1 MTEHLEKVRAHAR
14 RALAP
19 AHKDGATMAEVVK
32 YYRTFLR
39 KEEMRIRMLH
49 RGGDAAGGGVRI
61 GELRAGLLDV
71 VLENLLELARVD
83 AGVSKSAQPL
93 TLVATGGY
101 GRGLLNPCSDVDLL
115 FLVPGRSAK
124 FLLPEADA
132 IIQKMFYLLTDIR
145 LKISPVTRSL
155 EECIHLAN
163 DDHETKTS
171 LLEARFLAGD
181 EEFFLKLTTEFQ
193 SRCIKGREEDYL
205 ERRREDLRMRHA
217 KHSNTVYLQEPN
229 VKSGCGALRDY
240 QNLLWVAWVKCG
252 ARAMSDLS
260 KQKLLSPAAYRELER
275 GYDFLHRVRNEL
287 HYLEKRPQDQLTLRL
302 QGRVATNLKYPQ
314 PRMLARIEA
323 FMRDYYHHTRNIFQH
338 TLSLMERFR
347 LEAEDKPAGPLS
359 FLARRKPKIERFDGF
374 YSKGGLIYPEHD
386 RIFKEDEDRLMRLFQ
401 HTQVRHL
408 ELSPQIRQLFKSAY
422 PALGKTFRYRK
433 TNRETFE
440 AILSRKGD
448 VARVLRQ
455 MHRVGFLGR
464 YLPEFGALTDLVQHE
479 FFHRYSADEHTL
491 RVVEQLD
498 HLLDTRLNTPV
509 ELMLRDLFKEVE
521 DPFIL
526 YLAIL
531 LHDSGRATDADQ
543 HEYASAMLAA
553 KVCNRLKVGLDRRR
567 VLLFLVD
574 HHLSLF
580 RAATQKNIE
589 DTAVIADFAASVREK
604 AWLDALLVMTYADS
618 KGTSETSWSGFK
630 QSLMLQLYRSTA
642 SFFADRPAFEAQT
655 REAETEEFRN
665 ALAEKLGSGW
675 AAEIALQFDGMP
687 ERYFAFR
694 SAHRVASHLRLF
706 REFFKAEQFNETG
719 QPILPVYRW
728 RTVPERACSE
738 LTLVTRDRSL
748 LLARVAGCLS
758 RCGLNIL
765 SADFFLRKD
774 GVVFDI
780 FRVCTTKLEPLT
792 DERVIRR
799 FGKLMTEVF
808 ATEEPDWSALRPPEE
823 AENANDAEFLQLKA
837 EFPTRVYLSNEL
849 NPRHTVVEI
858 DAVDRLGLLSDF
870 FRVIGGLGLEI
881 AHARINTDKGAAQDT
896 FYLTDASGDKITDR
910 DTLRALREG
919 LGRAAVDASPPDETQ
934 AKE

>member
-1 MTEHLEKVRAHAR
+1 MTDHLEKVRAHAR
-14 RALAP
+14 KALAP
-19 AHKDGATMAEVVK
+19 AHKDGAAPAEVVK

-49 RGGDAAGGGVRI
+49 RGGGSAGGGVRI

-71 VLENLLELARVD
+71 VLENLLNLAREA
-83 AGVSKSAQPL
+83 AGVPKSAQPI

-124 FLLPEADA
+124 FLSPQADA
-132 IIQKMFYLLTDIR
+132 IVQKMFYLLTDIR

-155 EECIHLAN
+155 EECITLAN

-181 EEFFLKLTTEFQ
+181 EALYQKLSSEFQ
-193 SRCIKGREEDYL
+193 RRCLKGQEAAYL
-205 ERRREDLRMRHA
+205 ERRREDLKARHA
-217 KHSNTVYLQEPN
+217 KQSNTVYLQEPN
-229 VKSGCGALRDY
+229 VKVGCGGLRDY
-240 QNLLWVAWVKCG
+240 QNLLWVSLVKSG
-252 ARAMSDLS
+252 ARSMADLA

-287 HYLEKRPQDQLTLRL
+287 HYLERRPQDQLTLRL

-314 PRMLARIEA
+314 PRVLTRIEA

-338 TLSLMERFR
+338 TQSLMERFQ

-374 YSKGGLIYPEHD
+374 FSKGGLIYPDHD

-491 RVVEQLD
+491 RVVEFLD
-498 HLLDTRLNTPV
+498 HLLDTRLETPL
-509 ELMLRDLFKEVE
+509 EIMLRDMFQEVE
-521 DPFIL
+521 DPFVL

-543 HEYASAMLAA
+543 HEYASAMLASR
-553 KVCNRLKVGLDRRR
+553 VCNRLKVGLDRRR
-567 VLLFLVD
+567 LLLFLVD

-580 RAATQKNIE
+580 RTATQQNIE
-589 DTAVIADFAASVREK
+589 DASIIEDFAAIVREK

-642 SFFADRPAFEAQT
+642 TYFADRPGFEAQA
-655 REAETEEFRN
+655 RQAERAEFRTE
-665 ALAEKLGSGW
+665 LAEKLGAGW
-675 AAEIALQFDGMP
+675 VEEIEAQFDGMP

-719 QPILPVYRW
+719 EPILPVYRW
-728 RTVPERACSE
+728 RTIPERVCSE

-748 LLARVAGCLS
+748 LLARVAGCLA

-780 FRVCTTKLEPLT
+780 FRVCTTRLEPVT
-792 DERVIRR
+792 DERVLRR
-799 FGKLMTEVF
+799 FERLIGEVF
-808 ATEEPDWSALRPPEE
+808 STEEPDWSALRPPEDPE
-823 AENANDAEFLQLKA
+823 DANDAEFRQLKA

-849 NPRHTVVEI
+849 NPRYTVVEI

-881 AHARINTDKGAAQDT
+881 AHARINTDKGGAQDS
-896 FYLTDASGDKITDR
+896 FYLTDAQGDKITDR
-910 DTLRALREG
+910 DALRALREG
-919 LGRAAVDASPPDETQ
+919 LGRAAVDAP
-934 AKE
+934 